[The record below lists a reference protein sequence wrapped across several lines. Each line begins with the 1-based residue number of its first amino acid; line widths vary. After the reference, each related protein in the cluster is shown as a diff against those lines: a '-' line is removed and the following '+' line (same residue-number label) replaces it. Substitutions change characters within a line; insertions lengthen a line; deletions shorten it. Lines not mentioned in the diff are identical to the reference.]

1 MTDALTLAHDDC
13 EYRRY
18 HPRIDR
24 TVSFRPVSVER
35 DLDRLHSWFTTD
47 HVAEHWDLG
56 APLPA
61 FHDALAERV
70 EKPHSTSYVGRIDG
84 VPMSYWERYWP
95 SEGPLSDH
103 YDARE
108 TDQGIHVL
116 VGPEEYLGHGYAT
129 ALFRGLMAHAFRHPE
144 TDRLVVEPDASND
157 AVLRVLEK
165 VGFQRQDT
173 FYFPAEEKEAA
184 LLTCGRERFE
194 REFAPAQISA
204 GDGGARAVKTD
215 ATDASPEVEP

>member
-13 EYRRY
+13 EYRQF

-61 FHDALAERV
+61 FHDALVERV
-70 EKPHSTSYVGRIDG
+70 EKQHSTSYVGRLDG

-95 SEGPLSDH
+95 TEDPLADH
-103 YDARE
+103 YGARP
-108 TDQGIHVL
+108 TDQGVHLL
-116 VGPEEYLGHGYAT
+116 VGPEEYVGKGYGT
-129 ALFRGLMAHAFRHPE
+129 ALLRGLVTLAFRHPE
-144 TDRLVVEPDASND
+144 TERVVAEPDASND
-157 AVLRVLEK
+157 AALRVFEK
-165 VGFQRQDT
+165 VGFERRGE

-184 LLTCGRERFE
+184 LVVCDRDRFE
-194 REFAPAQISA
+194 SSFTPGQTDDTAPSQVEAQ
-204 GDGGARAVKTD
+204 R
-215 ATDASPEVEP
+215 